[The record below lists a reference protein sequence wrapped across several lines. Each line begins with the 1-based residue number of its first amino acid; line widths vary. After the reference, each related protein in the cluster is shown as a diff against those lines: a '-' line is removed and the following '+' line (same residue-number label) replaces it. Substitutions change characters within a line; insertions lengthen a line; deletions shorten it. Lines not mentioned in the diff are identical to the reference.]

1 MGYWQKYD
9 FYGLLHGCGA
19 AVPAAQLHGLSRDA
33 CLQRCSSQWDCHA
46 IAYHQAQAVCRVY
59 MQCDDGELGSRPC
72 AEEWC
77 GYMRATA
84 LKTAALN
91 HVETKAGMAG
101 QSRPGWPAQPERLI
115 ARGWPKPKAWS
126 CAEKSLRGASW
137 PKAEPAC
144 SQPVNIG
151 AQARQEPWHSQARV
165 ARPAASRATG
175 ALRGQR
181 EHERDAGALSPRRVH
196 LVLRCGPAAAL
207 QDARPLQAGSAAVEG
222 ARAKCPARLQSPR
235 P

>member
-115 ARGWPKPKAWS
+115 AEAGR
-126 CAEKSLRGASW
+126 SLRLGLALRKASGA
-137 PKAEPAC
+137 PAGRRL
-144 SQPVNIG
+144 SQPV
-151 AQARQEPWHSQARV
+151 
-165 ARPAASRATG
+165 AS
-175 ALRGQR
+175 L
-181 EHERDAGALSPRRVH
+181 
-196 LVLRCGPAAAL
+196 
-207 QDARPLQAGSAAVEG
+207 
-222 ARAKCPARLQSPR
+222 
-235 P
+235 

>member
-1 MGYWQKYD
+1 MQNSTLGVMISGTVSAVACPAVQSVDPRSCKTSGAFLRASEAHHQRMGYWQKYD

-101 QSRPGWPAQPERLI
+101 QSRPGWPARPERLI

-126 CAEKSLRGASW
+126 CAEKASGA
-137 PKAEPAC
+137 PAGRRL
-144 SQPVNIG
+144 SQPV
-151 AQARQEPWHSQARV
+151 
-165 ARPAASRATG
+165 AS
-175 ALRGQR
+175 L
-181 EHERDAGALSPRRVH
+181 
-196 LVLRCGPAAAL
+196 
-207 QDARPLQAGSAAVEG
+207 
-222 ARAKCPARLQSPR
+222 
-235 P
+235 

>member
-101 QSRPGWPAQPERLI
+101 QSRPGWPARPERLI

-126 CAEKSLRGASW
+126 GAERSLRGASW

-144 SQPVNIG
+144 KHRRSSAPRAVALPSLSCATCRESCHRCPSG
-151 AQARQEPWHSQARV
+151 PTRTRAR
-165 ARPAASRATG
+165 
-175 ALRGQR
+175 
-181 EHERDAGALSPRRVH
+181 
-196 LVLRCGPAAAL
+196 
-207 QDARPLQAGSAAVEG
+207 
-222 ARAKCPARLQSPR
+222 
-235 P
+235 

>member
-1 MGYWQKYD
+1 MQNSTLGVMISGTVSDVVCPAVQSVDLRSSKLAREFLRRLQHQRMGYWQKYD

-101 QSRPGWPAQPERLI
+101 QSRPGWPARPERLI

-126 CAEKSLRGASW
+126 GAERSLRGASW

-144 SQPVNIG
+144 KHRRSSAPRAVALPSSSCATCRESCHRCPSG
-151 AQARQEPWHSQARV
+151 PTRTRAR
-165 ARPAASRATG
+165 
-175 ALRGQR
+175 
-181 EHERDAGALSPRRVH
+181 
-196 LVLRCGPAAAL
+196 
-207 QDARPLQAGSAAVEG
+207 
-222 ARAKCPARLQSPR
+222 
-235 P
+235 